1 MRTAS
6 CSRKWLAETV
16 VVVEVVAAVVTV
28 TMTMMVTWVLG
39 QALD

>member
-1 MRTAS
+1 
-6 CSRKWLAETV
+6 LAETV

-28 TMTMMVTWVLG
+28 TMAMMVTWVLG